1 MARLEVNRAGEMEA
15 FARVVALGGFTPAA
29 RDLGMTPSAV
39 SKLIARL
46 ETRLGVRLVNR
57 STRRI
62 ELTPEGATF
71 LEHSLRVLADLDE
84 AERSVAAD
92 ATPRGRVRIN
102 SSIPF
107 GLHYLLPL
115 APRFTQRFP
124 DVKLDITVTDQVI
137 DLIGERADVAIRVGP
152 MRPSQL
158 MARKLGDSGIVYVA
172 APDYL
177 ARAAPLDSPGDLPRH
192 DLISFNFVR
201 HTDEWPFIVDGQRV
215 SLPAPGRVAVSDGES
230 ARRLAIAGQGLA
242 RLAHYHIGPD
252 LAAGRLVTVLDAFT
266 PPDLEAVHAVYV
278 GHGGQ
283 LPARVRAFLD
293 FLVET
298 VDLKRP
304 PGEPA

>member
-1 MARLEVNRAGEMEA
+1 
-15 FARVVALGGFTPAA
+15 
-29 RDLGMTPSAV
+29 
-39 SKLIARL
+39 
-46 ETRLGVRLVNR
+46 
-57 STRRI
+57 
-62 ELTPEGATF
+62 
-71 LEHSLRVLADLDE
+71 
-84 AERSVAAD
+84 
-92 ATPRGRVRIN
+92 
-102 SSIPF
+102 
-107 GLHYLLPL
+107 
-115 APRFTQRFP
+115 
-124 DVKLDITVTDQVI
+124 VKLDITITDQVI
-137 DLIGERADVAIRVGP
+137 DLIGERADMAIRVGP

-158 MARKLGDSGIVYVA
+158 MARKLGESAIVYVA
-172 APDYL
+172 VAGLPGP
-177 ARAAPLDSPGDLPRH
+177 RRGLDSPADLPRH
-192 DLISFNFVR
+192 DLITFNFVR
-201 HTDEWPFIVDGQRV
+201 HTDEWPFLVDGQRV

-304 PGEPA
+304 PGEPG